1 MQGLFIT
8 FEGIEGCGKS
18 TQAKLLHEY
27 LVSKGLPCILTKEPG
42 GTRLMQRVR
51 ELLLDAKTKGL
62 DARAELFL
70 YLADR
75 AQHVKEII
83 KPALLAGKIVIS
95 DRYGDATIAYQGAG
109 RNLPLQEVKHLNKIA
124 TGGLIPDITIIIDMP
139 VIDALERI
147 KSRDRMERE
156 SVDFHKRVRAQYL
169 ELARLEPERI
179 KVLDGT
185 KSIDEIHTEVKKY
198 VDELL
203 SQTS

>member
-83 KPALLAGKIVIS
+83 KPALQAGKIVIS